1 MEEETKSVTATKLR
15 FEATELTP
23 EERSLQREVREFLD
37 VELPPESAEPSFG
50 MAAGSSREFSRKLA
64 ARGWV
69 GMALPKEF
77 GGGDRSAVERFIV
90 VEELLR
96 RGAPLEHHWAAD
108 RQYGPLINRYGT
120 EAQKLDFLPRIC
132 RGEICFCIGMSE
144 PDSGSDLAS
153 VKSRAIKADGGWLL
167 TGTKIW
173 TSNAHRADYCVVLC
187 RTAEASD
194 RHDGL
199 SQLIVDLRSEGV
211 TINPIPFLDGTS
223 EFNEVV
229 YDNVFV
235 PDDRLLGAPG
245 MGWAQV
251 TSELSFERGGP
262 DRWMSPFQL
271 VQTFVG
277 DYGHDLPAAAASFL
291 GESLARWWALR
302 QLSLCVARMIDE
314 GRAPSLEAAIG
325 KDLGTQFEQQLMA
338 RIQTLVDLEPSP
350 EALSRYERLLA
361 KALLISP
368 SWAIR
373 GGTNEIL
380 RSVIS
385 RGLR

>member
-1 MEEETKSVTATKLR
+1 MTHQRIRFVATNLTAEEHA
-15 FEATELTP
+15 
-23 EERSLQREVREFLD
+23 LQRQVREFLD
-37 VELPPESAEPSFG
+37 AELPAPAAEPAFG
-50 MAAGSSREFSRKLA
+50 MAADSSREFSRKLA
-64 ARGWV
+64 ARGWL
-69 GMALPKEF
+69 GMALPKKY

-96 RGAPLEHHWAAD
+96 RGAPLEHHWTAD
-108 RQYGPLINRYGT
+108 RQHGPMINRYGT
-120 EAQKLDFLPRIC
+120 EEQKQYFLPRIC
-132 RGEICFCIGMSE
+132 QGELSFCIGMSE
-144 PDSGSDLAS
+144 PDAGSDLAA
-153 VKSRAIKADGGWLL
+153 VKARAVKVDKGWMLS
-167 TGTKIW
+167 GTKIW

-187 RTAEASD
+187 RTNDSPD

-199 SQLIVDLRSEGV
+199 SQLIVDLHSEGV

-229 YDNVFV
+229 YDSVLV
-235 PDDRLLGAPG
+235 PDDGLLGAPG
-245 MGWAQV
+245 MGWTQV

-262 DRWMSPFQL
+262 ERWISPFQL
-271 VQTFVG
+271 VETFLREHG
-277 DYGHDLPAAAASFL
+277 SQLSASAESFL
-291 GESLARWWALR
+291 GESLARWWAIR

-314 GRAPSLEAAIG
+314 GRSPSLEAAIS
-325 KDLGTQFEQQLMA
+325 KDLGTQFEQQVMA
-338 RIQTLVDLEPSP
+338 RLQTLIELEPSP
-350 EALSRYERLLA
+350 QALSLYERLLA
-361 KALLISP
+361 RALLISP